1 MNEKSVKNVKKY
13 GFKDRFVS
21 IWAFATRF
29 AVPQKAWPKE
39 HVPGNKYVALSP
51 LVGGIL
57 GLFTATF
64 TCILSRPFSSQ
75 VAAWLGAAFYT
86 LCGWCIHLDGWAD
99 VWDGIGSGKTGEE
112 LRAVIKDTKTG
123 AFAVIGLILAL
134 GCWTS
139 LVTTIPIEKRFSAIV
154 VSAVC
159 GRFAQTSACYFGK
172 YPWENALVDCVSE
185 FDGIDLLTGL
195 LCVVP
200 FAFFALDYS
209 AMSAML
215 CFILGALVASH
226 MNKKLGGTNGD
237 VLGAVEILGELAT
250 LLLFA
255 L

>member
-1 MNEKSVKNVKKY
+1 MDEKTVKKY
-13 GFKDRFVS
+13 GFKDRFVC

-29 AVPQKAWPKE
+29 PVSEKAWPKE
-39 HVPGNKYVALSP
+39 PVPGNKYVALIP

-57 GLFTATF
+57 GIFCAAA
-64 TCILSRPFSSQ
+64 TCILSRPFPAI

-99 VWDGIGSGKTGEE
+99 VWDGIGSGKSGEE

-123 AFAVIGLILAL
+123 AFAVTGLILAL
-134 GCWTS
+134 GSWTS
-139 LVTTIPIEKRFSAIV
+139 LVSVIPIEKRFSAIV
-154 VSAVC
+154 IAAVC
-159 GRFAQTSACYFGK
+159 GRFAECSACYFGK
-172 YPWENALVDCVSE
+172 YPWENALVDCVSN
-185 FDGIDLLTGL
+185 FDGGDFALAL

-200 FAFFALDYS
+200 FAFFGLDYCAAS
-209 AMSAML
+209 AMI
-215 CFILGALVASH
+215 CFILGAMVASH

-255 L
+255 A